1 LEYLSALPMAAKLR
15 IGVVHPTRIGSAG
28 LASRSTEETL
38 VIHLPNGEKRTLS
51 NNFLEWLRGFTDA
64 EGCFFIGVKKN
75 VNYFSFTYTIQLHI
89 DDIQV
94 LYYIRDRLGIGRVR
108 SFRTMATFEVN
119 PLTELEVIIAIFSNY
134 NLNSTKH
141 LNFLAF
147 KEALK
152 LYTLSSKRDYRKEI
166 KPKIVGI
173 RNTINNQRTNFELP
187 LTHSVI
193 ITDYWLLGFV
203 EGDGSFFCRKG
214 GRLTFFLSQK
224 GNKALLLAIKDYLY
238 NKAQQATGVL
248 GIDKEAVIVQLDA
261 KLKWALR
268 VDQTDFIAQVIIP
281 LFNSVNFL
289 TKKSLDY
296 SDWVDVLQI
305 RLKGLHL
312 LPEGSIIIEKII
324 GQMNDNRLSTS
335 GKPSV
340 DRDLLKASINKLL
353 SISPAVY
360 EIKPDGRIWDISKKR
375 FIGKKTGIRQ
385 PVQLI
390 SPDGTIIQTFTTRAG
405 CGKFLGFST
414 TTIRRKLDKNEPV
427 LFEGKLYSLRKV

>member
-1 LEYLSALPMAAKLR
+1 MPAKLR
-15 IGVVHPTRIGSAG
+15 IGQVQPTRIGSVRG
-28 LASRSTEETL
+28 VSASGSTEETL
-38 VIHLPNGEKRTLS
+38 VIHLPNGEQRTLS

-64 EGCFFIGVKKN
+64 EGCFFIGVRQN

-94 LYYIRDRLGIGRVR
+94 LYYIRDTLGIGRVR

-119 PLTELEVIIAIFSNY
+119 PLTELEVVMAIFSNY

-152 LYTLSSKRDYRKEI
+152 LYTLSSKRHYRKEI
-166 KPKIVGI
+166 KAEIVAI
-173 RNTINNQRTNFELP
+173 RNTINNQRSHFELP

-238 NKAQQATGVL
+238 NKAQLAATGVL

-312 LPEGSIIIEKII
+312 LPEGSRIIEKII

-335 GKPSV
+335 GKPLV

-360 EIKPDGRIWDISKKR
+360 EIKQDGRIWDISKNR
-375 FIGKKTGIRQ
+375 FIGTKTGIRQ

-390 SPDGTIIQTFTTRAG
+390 SPDGEIIQTFTTRAA

-414 TTIRRKLDKNEPV
+414 TTIRSKLDKNEPV